1 MRRGH
6 QLWSTDLPGQNS
18 LGARVLSKQIRSAFV
33 PILYHVSLLTVVGK
47 WFTRAATWVF
57 VKEEVKQGVPLN
69 QMLLL
74 PDFVV
79 QSGPAIPMAAKE
91 HKLGQEAFLG
101 HVKHDLNLVANVF
114 PSYGQRF
121 HFRNTVA
128 FERYCC

>member
-18 LGARVLSKQIRSAFV
+18 LGARVLSKQIRSVFV

-47 WFTRAATWVF
+47 WFIRAATWVF
-57 VKEEVKQGVPLN
+57 VKEEVKQGVSLN
-69 QMLLL
+69 HMLLL

-91 HKLGQEAFLG
+91 HKLGQEAFWDTL
-101 HVKHDLNLVANVF
+101 
-114 PSYGQRF
+114 SMI
-121 HFRNTVA
+121 
-128 FERYCC
+128 